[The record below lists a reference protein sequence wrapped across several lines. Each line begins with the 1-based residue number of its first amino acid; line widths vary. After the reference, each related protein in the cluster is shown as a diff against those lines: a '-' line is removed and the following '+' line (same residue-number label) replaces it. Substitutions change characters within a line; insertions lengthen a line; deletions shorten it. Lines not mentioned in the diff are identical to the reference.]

1 VVWCSG
7 WGRVETGASSR
18 IEQGEGAAAYRHE
31 ALSEGVFKVGA
42 RAHGAI
48 VARLHAEKG
57 EGAVGCSGWGH
68 GWPEHG
74 GRWCSGGQAMEGGSR
89 PRQARPHK
97 AWSCGGLL
105 LLMLVVVMLVATG
118 PSFED
123 GATLCDNAM
132 FKKLQHQTPALHP
145 PCA

>member
-57 EGAVGCSGWGH
+57 EGGSGVLEVGARVAGAWREVVLWRAGY
-68 GWPEHG
+68 G
-74 GRWCSGGQAMEGGSR
+74 GR
-89 PRQARPHK
+89 
-97 AWSCGGLL
+97 
-105 LLMLVVVMLVATG
+105 
-118 PSFED
+118 
-123 GATLCDNAM
+123 
-132 FKKLQHQTPALHP
+132 
-145 PCA
+145 